1 MALHSLLLKVGLCG
15 MLFMH
20 TDPVFYQSDA
30 LKGLMLKPLTG
41 DYFIQDDTN
50 ERVPVTALVDANGI
64 LYWQRKIKTPVCLT
78 GECKLV
84 DVGIYW
90 HCSGD
95 FLGVE
100 VYGEH
105 LTKTD
110 HSVFSAAD
118 YEKLT
123 TILSNDWSS
132 LREYEFSDLIDEPD
146 SSKVDGVSGATKKEI
161 ASEAV
166 EDAVYTT
173 YTLWHLIHQGEK
185 EQLALLTV
193 NRLNQSDLLEN
204 LLKSNQKRYD
214 YFLLDVSRLGKLN
227 KPEKLY
233 PLLLKGL
240 TANDDPTIKDL
251 AMKALPTANLN
262 DAMLQAELAKIYTSV
277 AIDEKLEI
285 LQALKPV
292 SQVGTALYDALA
304 KDLNTDNEWFLAKLL
319 TVLSHSSNQSD
330 KVRQKAQMLVNN
342 ENTAL
347 KKAALEL
354 LNGKK

>member
-1 MALHSLLLKVGLCG
+1 MALHSLLLKFGFISL
-15 MLFMH
+15 LFWH
-20 TDPVFYQSDA
+20 TDPAFFQSDA
-30 LKGLMLKPLTG
+30 LKGLVLKPLTG
-41 DYFIQDDTN
+41 AYFIQDDTN

-90 HCSGD
+90 RCSGD
-95 FLGVE
+95 FLGLE

-110 HSVFSAAD
+110 HSIFSAAD
-118 YEKLT
+118 YEKLIG
-123 TILSNDWSS
+123 ILSNDWSS

-185 EQLALLTV
+185 EQLVLLTLDH
-193 NRLNQSDLLEN
+193 LNQSNLLDRLLE
-204 LLKSNQKRYD
+204 SNQKQYN
-214 YFLLDVSRLGKLN
+214 YFLLDILRLGKLN

-233 PLLLKGL
+233 PLLVKGL
-240 TANDDPTIKDL
+240 TTKSDPTFKDL
-251 AMKALPTANLN
+251 AMKALPTTNLN
-262 DAMLQAELAKIYTSV
+262 DATLQTELAKIYKV
-277 AIDEKLEI
+277 AAIDEKLEI
-285 LQALKPV
+285 LQALKSV
-292 SQVGTALYDALA
+292 GQVGESLYAALA
-304 KDLNTDNEWFLAKLL
+304 DDLDTDNEWFLAKLV
-319 TVLSHSSNQSD
+319 TMLSRGSQQSE
-330 KVRQKAQMLVNN
+330 KVMEKAQKLQNS

-354 LNGKK
+354 LRSKK